1 MKWLGPVV
9 AVGLV
14 LALCM
19 PCSLVM
25 AQDEVKTDAKAE
37 VKAEAKAEAK
47 PGAAAKAIT
56 WREAMGKV
64 GEDVVVEGTVV
75 DIKIRT
81 GKGPDTLN
89 FDKNWKESLSVA
101 IFNKEKFGDVQAKY
115 QGKKIRV
122 SGKVSE
128 YKDAAQIKV
137 KDPAQI
143 TIVE

>member
-1 MKWLGPVV
+1 MKWLGVIV

-25 AQDEVKTDAKAE
+25 AQDEAKPEAKAE
-37 VKAEAKAEAK
+37 VKA
-47 PGAAAKAIT
+47 AAKALT
-56 WREAMGKV
+56 WKEAMGKV
-64 GEDVVVEGTVV
+64 DEDVVVEGTVV
-75 DIKIRT
+75 DVHVRK

-101 IFNKEKFGDVQAKY
+101 IFNKEKFGDIQAKY

-122 SGKVSE
+122 SGKVTK
-128 YKDAAQIKV
+128 YKEAPQIKV